1 MQTKQRKSASPILIA
16 LVVVILIGAALLA
29 AISLNQVRAGDGA
42 FISNLW
48 GSNATEASADLYL
61 EGNSAALP
69 IPPYVKTIMLL
80 GSDYSPGG
88 GHRTDVMLL
97 AAFNLKN
104 GKINLFS
111 FPRDLWVEIPGYYP
125 QRLNVAHP
133 LGGYE
138 LLGDTLAYNF
148 GFRPDHYAIADFE
161 GFKLV
166 VDWLGGVDVEVSQ
179 HMEDACFFTPEGW
192 CVVEPGTVHMDG
204 DYALWYVRAR
214 LNSSD
219 FDRTRRAQE
228 VIQAIAR
235 KALSPAYI
243 FRLPAF
249 IETALDVV
257 ETDMSV
263 ADMWLYAFPLSKF
276 FRQDLFTTY
285 TLTPNEAAFY
295 VTDEG
300 ASVLLPNVPAI
311 QAILQQVFWIE

>member
-111 FPRDLWVEIPGYYP
+111 FPRDLWVEIPG
-125 QRLNVAHP
+125 L
-133 LGGYE
+133 
-138 LLGDTLAYNF
+138 
-148 GFRPDHYAIADFE
+148 
-161 GFKLV
+161 
-166 VDWLGGVDVEVSQ
+166 
-179 HMEDACFFTPEGW
+179 
-192 CVVEPGTVHMDG
+192 
-204 DYALWYVRAR
+204 
-214 LNSSD
+214 
-219 FDRTRRAQE
+219 
-228 VIQAIAR
+228 
-235 KALSPAYI
+235 
-243 FRLPAF
+243 LPA
-249 IETALDVV
+249 AL
-257 ETDMSV
+257 EC
-263 ADMWLYAFPLSKF
+263 
-276 FRQDLFTTY
+276 R
-285 TLTPNEAAFY
+285 
-295 VTDEG
+295 
-300 ASVLLPNVPAI
+300 
-311 QAILQQVFWIE
+311 

>member
-16 LVVVILIGAALLA
+16 IVVLILIGAALLA
-29 AISLNQVRAGDGA
+29 AISLNQVRAGEGQ

-48 GSNATEASADLYL
+48 DRNPTEAAADPYL
-61 EGNSAALP
+61 AGDSAALP

-80 GSDYSPGG
+80 GSDYSPGS

-125 QRLNVAHP
+125 QRLNVAEP

-148 GFRPDHYAIADFE
+148 GFRPNHYAIADFK
-161 GFKLV
+161 GFKLI
-166 VDWLGGVDVEVSQ
+166 VDWLGGVDVQVTK
-179 HMEDACFFTPEGW
+179 HMEDSCFFTP
-192 CVVEPGTVHMDG
+192 D
-204 DYALWYVRAR
+204 VRAR
-214 LNSSD
+214 LNTSD

-243 FRLPAF
+243 FRLPSF

-257 ETDMSV
+257 ETDMSI

-276 FRQDLFTTY
+276 FRQDIFTSY

-295 VTDEG
+295 TTDEG
-300 ASVLLPNVPAI
+300 ASVLLPNYPAI
-311 QAILQQVFWIE
+311 QAILLQVFWIE

>member
-48 GSNATEASADLYL
+48 GGNATEPAADLYL

-80 GSDYSPGG
+80 GSDYSPGS

-125 QRLNVAHP
+125 QRLNVAEP

-166 VDWLGGVDVEVSQ
+166 VDWLGGVDVKVTQ
-179 HMEDACFFTPEGW
+179 HMEDSCVFTPEGW

-204 DYALWYVRAR
+204 DYALWYVRPR

-243 FRLPAF
+243 FRLPSF
-249 IETALDVV
+249 IETALDLV

-263 ADMWLYAFPLSKF
+263 ADMWLYAFPLS
-276 FRQDLFTTY
+276 LFNGTASTEIY

-311 QAILQQVFWIE
+311 QAILKQVFWIE